1 LAVKTQ
7 KRAAF
12 TPKTI
17 EKHQKMHF
25 FEEKSK
31 KVAEKFGGTEK

>member
-1 LAVKTQ
+1 MKTQ

-17 EKHQKMHF
+17 EKYQKMHF